1 MGPRVHTNLMT
12 SHVFLDQHLRTFN
25 DARADH
31 EESRLDVL
39 RAQVV
44 DEFPAR
50 VVKKRSITMP
60 SICAWQQKL
69 K

>member
-1 MGPRVHTNLMT
+1 MA

-25 DARADH
+25 DARANH

-50 VVKKRSITMP
+50 VVKSAQ
-60 SICAWQQKL
+60 S
-69 K
+69 